1 MYGGVNE
8 TQCTYCGHR
17 HVCSYKE
24 QFLAAQKAVDEISV
38 SIGDGSYIKL
48 NAISWIQ
55 PVKLMCSF
63 CSSGYQT
70 ITRGNPMNDKD
81 G

>member
-17 HVCSYKE
+17 HVCSYKV
-24 QFLAAQKAVDEISV
+24 QFLTAQKAVDRVSV
-38 SIGDGSYIKL
+38 SIGDGSFINL
-48 NAISWIQ
+48 SDISWIQ
-55 PVKLMCSF
+55 PVHLTCSF
-63 CSSGYQT
+63 CSGKEPT

>member
-1 MYGGVNE
+1 MNEGVNE

-24 QFLAAQKAVDEISV
+24 QFLAAQKAVDEV
-38 SIGDGSYIKL
+38 AFSIGEGSIKL
-48 NAISWIQ
+48 SAISWIQ
-55 PVKLMCSF
+55 PVHLTCSF
-63 CSSGYQT
+63 CLGRDPM
-70 ITRGNPMNDKD
+70 ITRGNPMTDKD

>member
-8 TQCTYCGHR
+8 TQCTYCDHR

-24 QFLAAQKAVDEISV
+24 QFLAAQKAVDEVSV

-48 NAISWIQ
+48 NLS
-55 PVKLMCSF
+55 
-63 CSSGYQT
+63 
-70 ITRGNPMNDKD
+70 
-81 G
+81 